1 MATTTKQ
8 YDGDLAVATLVLAF
22 LLTLTQIGF
31 VADGLMA
38 VSGQGWFLSLLFAI
52 VIATGLLHSQF
63 VLTRLMEIALP
74 RRYAWCFCGLTA
86 SITGMMSIYGMTA
99 LSQPWTYKWF
109 LGAFL
114 GSLVP
119 LQTTLLANMTTGMFS
134 LAGKNWYR
142 GSISESVFSVVLSK
156 RGKSLVAAQAPKA
169 SPPATLAPSLA
180 LTLAVEEEE
189 KVLEETPSSNA
200 VEQSPPPVVPGPAA
214 PLAAEPPVTAAKPVV
229 PVVQSSVQTTTQTVI
244 KPTPLTTSEPIF
256 SSATRSATYSF
267 NNEDRVTLR
276 LHAGMT
282 KRQWKDLHSELRRL
296 GGILWDDVEVT
307 KEPSQDGSRV
317 RTLSGKITF
326 PEHKGK
332 KTKQKRENAR
342 IRHMETLL
350 DQLKAVVE
358 RYNTKPN

>member
-1 MATTTKQ
+1 MATTIKQ

-86 SITGMMSIYGMTA
+86 SITGMMSVYGMTA

-134 LAGKNWYR
+134 LAGSNWYR
-142 GSISESVFSVVLSK
+142 GSISESVLSVVLFK
-156 RGKSLVAAQAPKA
+156 RGKSLVTPPAPKA
-169 SPPATLAPSLA
+169 EPSVTLAPSLT
-180 LTLAVEEEE
+180 LTITVDEE
-189 KVLEETPSSNA
+189 KVLEETPSSDA
-200 VEQSPPPVVPGPAA
+200 VEQSPPPVVPEPVA
-214 PLAAEPPVTAAKPVV
+214 PMTSEPQVFAAKPAD
-229 PVVQSSVQTTTQTVI
+229 PVSESSVKTDPEPIAPAIQKSAPQT
-244 KPTPLTTSEPIF
+244 KSEPILT
-256 SSATRSATYSF
+256 SATRRAIYSF
-267 NNEDRVTLR
+267 DQERVSLKV
-276 LHAGMT
+276 HGEMS
-282 KRQWKDLHSELRRL
+282 KRQWKDLHSELRRV
-296 GGILWDDVEVT
+296 GGILWDDVEVQRDL
-307 KEPSQDGSRV
+307 SQEGARV
-317 RTLSGKITF
+317 RMLSGKILF

-342 IRHMETLL
+342 IRYMETLL

-358 RYNTKPN
+358 LYNTK